1 MNSHFFMTEYQIL
14 IANFAVALLTKFS
27 FLKVYRHINEFTGC
41 PNAVVTTGTFDGLHI
56 GHRTILNRIK
66 EIAQKTKGETVVLT
80 FFPHPRMV
88 LFPDNKDLKLIDT
101 IEERIEFLKK
111 EGIDHLIIHPFSK
124 EFSRLSSVEFV
135 REILV
140 NKIGTKKLVIGYNHQ
155 FGRNR
160 EGSFEHLKEFSSLY
174 GFEVEE
180 IPAKLI
186 DDVDVSSTK
195 IRKALSEGDI
205 KTANAYLNRNFTLS
219 GKVNH
224 GNKIGREIGYPTAN
238 LLVEESHKI
247 TPGNGVYAVKAWL
260 DGNTYNAMLNIGY
273 RPTFNSESN
282 IRIEVHIFNFD
293 EEIYDKIIKIEFVD
307 RLRNEIKFN
316 SAEELKLQLQKDK
329 NSALETLV

>member
-1 MNSHFFMTEYQIL
+1 M
-14 IANFAVALLTKFS
+14 
-27 FLKVYRHINEFTGC
+27 
-41 PNAVVTTGTFDGLHI
+41 VTTGTFDGLHV
-56 GHRTILNRIK
+56 GHKTILNRIK
-66 EIAQKTKGETVVLT
+66 EIAQSIGGETVVLT

-101 IEERIEFLKK
+101 IEERIEYLEK

-160 EGSFEHLKEFSSLY
+160 EGSFEHLKEYSSLY

-180 IPAKLI
+180 IPAQLV

-195 IRKALSEGDI
+195 IRRALLAGDI
-205 KTANAYLNRNFTLS
+205 KTANTYLNRHFTLT

-224 GNKIGREIGYPTAN
+224 GNKIGRELGFPTAN
-238 LLVEESHKI
+238 IIVEESYKI
-247 TPGNGVYAVKAWL
+247 IPGNGVYAVKAWI
-260 DGNTYNAMLNIGY
+260 NNKAYNAMLNIGY

-282 IRIEVHIFNFD
+282 VKIEVHIFNFD
-293 EEIYDKIIKIEFVD
+293 DDLYDKTVKIEFVD
-307 RLRNEIKFN
+307 RIRDEKKFN
-316 SAEELKLQLQKDK
+316 NADELKLQLESDK
-329 NSALETLV
+329 KTALQILNV

>member
-1 MNSHFFMTEYQIL
+1 M
-14 IANFAVALLTKFS
+14 
-27 FLKVYRHINEFTGC
+27 KVYRHINEFPGC
-41 PNAVVTTGTFDGLHI
+41 KNAVVTTGTFDGLHI

-66 EIAQKTKGETVVLT
+66 ELAKKMGGETVVLT

-101 IEERIEFLKK
+101 IDERIEFLEK

-140 NKIGTKKLVIGYNHQ
+140 NKIGTKILVIGYNHQ

-160 EGSFEHLKEFSSLY
+160 EGSFEHLKEYSSLY

-195 IRKALSEGDI
+195 IRRALLEGDI
-205 KTANAYLNRNFTLS
+205 KTANTYLNRNFTLS
-219 GKVNH
+219 GKVSH
-224 GNKIGREIGYPTAN
+224 GNKIGREIGFPTAN
-238 LLVEESHKI
+238 LHVKESYKI
-247 TPGNGVYAVKAWL
+247 IPRIGVYAVKVWIDNNA
-260 DGNTYNAMLNIGY
+260 YYAMLNIGY
-273 RPTFNSESN
+273 RPTFNSESSVK
-282 IRIEVHIFNFD
+282 IEVHIFDFD
-293 EEIYDKIIKIEFVD
+293 KDIYDKNIKIEFVD
-307 RLRNEIKFN
+307 RIRDEKKFN
-316 SAEELKLQLQKDK
+316 NAEELKSQLNLDK
-329 NSALETLV
+329 NYALKLLNL

>member
-1 MNSHFFMTEYQIL
+1 
-14 IANFAVALLTKFS
+14 
-27 FLKVYRHINEFTGC
+27 LKVYRHINEFPGC
-41 PNAVVTTGTFDGLHI
+41 KNAVVTTGTFDGLHI

-66 EIAQKTKGETVVLT
+66 ELAKKTGGETVVLT

-101 IEERIEFLKK
+101 IDERIEYLEK

-160 EGSFEHLKEFSSLY
+160 EGSFEHLKEYSSLY

-195 IRKALSEGDI
+195 IRKALLEGDI
-205 KTANAYLNRNFTLS
+205 KTANTYLNRNFTLS

-224 GNKIGREIGYPTAN
+224 GNKIGREIGFPTAN
-238 LLVEESHKI
+238 LLIEESYKI
-247 TPGNGVYAVKAWL
+247 TPGNGVYAVKVWIDNNA
-260 DGNTYNAMLNIGY
+260 YYAMLNIGY
-273 RPTFNSESN
+273 RPTFNSESSVK
-282 IRIEVHIFNFD
+282 IEVHIFDFD
-293 EEIYDKIIKIEFVD
+293 KDIYDKTIKIEFID
-307 RLRNEIKFN
+307 RIRDEKKFN
-316 SAEELKLQLQKDK
+316 NAEELKIQLNMDK
-329 NSALETLV
+329 NVALKLLDV

>member
-1 MNSHFFMTEYQIL
+1 M
-14 IANFAVALLTKFS
+14 
-27 FLKVYRHINEFTGC
+27 KVYRNINKFPGC
-41 PNAVVTTGTFDGLHI
+41 KNAVVTTGTFDGLHI
-56 GHRTILNRIK
+56 GHRTILSKLK
-66 EIAQKTKGETVVLT
+66 EIASKVDGETVVLT

-88 LFPDNKDLKLIDT
+88 LFPDNDLKLIDT
-101 IEERIEFLKK
+101 INERIDFLEK

-160 EGSFEHLKEFSSLY
+160 EGSFKHLKEYSSLY

-195 IRKALSEGDI
+195 IRKALLEGDI
-205 KTANAYLNRNFTLS
+205 KTANTYLNRNFTLS

-224 GNKIGREIGYPTAN
+224 GNKIGREIGFPTAN
-238 LLVEESHKI
+238 IIVEESYKI
-247 TPGNGVYAVKAWL
+247 IPGNGAYAVKVWI
-260 DGNTYNAMLNIGY
+260 DNTAYNAMLNIGY

-282 IRIEVHIFNFD
+282 VKIEVHIFDFD
-293 EEIYDKIIKIEFVD
+293 KDIYDKIIKIEFID
-307 RLRNEIKFN
+307 RLRNEIKFDN
-316 SAEELKLQLQKDK
+316 AQELKNQLNIDK
-329 NSALETLV
+329 NAALKLLNI

>member
-1 MNSHFFMTEYQIL
+1 M
-14 IANFAVALLTKFS
+14 
-27 FLKVYRHINEFTGC
+27 KVYRHINEFPGC
-41 PNAVVTTGTFDGLHI
+41 KNAVVTTGTFDGLHI

-66 EIAQKTKGETVVLT
+66 ELAKKTGGETVVLT

-101 IEERIEFLKK
+101 IDERIEFLEK

-140 NKIGTKKLVIGYNHQ
+140 NKIGTKILVIGYNHQ

-160 EGSFEHLKEFSSLY
+160 EGSFEHLKEYSSLY

-195 IRKALSEGDI
+195 IRRALLEGDI
-205 KTANAYLNRNFTLS
+205 KTANTYLSRNFTLS
-219 GKVNH
+219 GKVSH
-224 GNKIGREIGYPTAN
+224 GNKIGREIGFPTAN
-238 LLVEESHKI
+238 LHVKESYKI
-247 TPGNGVYAVKAWL
+247 IPRIGVYAVKVWIDNNAF
-260 DGNTYNAMLNIGY
+260 YAMLNIGY

-282 IRIEVHIFNFD
+282 VKIEVHIFDFD
-293 EEIYDKIIKIEFVD
+293 KEIYDKNIKIEFVD
-307 RLRNEIKFN
+307 RIRDEKKFN
-316 SAEELKLQLQKDK
+316 NAEELKSQLNLDK
-329 NSALETLV
+329 NYALKLLNL

>member
-1 MNSHFFMTEYQIL
+1 M
-14 IANFAVALLTKFS
+14 
-27 FLKVYRHINEFTGC
+27 KVYRHINEFSGC
-41 PNAVVTTGTFDGLHI
+41 ANAVVTTGTFDGLHI

-66 EIAQKTKGETVVLT
+66 ELARKTGGETVVLT

-101 IEERIEFLKK
+101 IDERIAFLEK

-135 REILV
+135 REFLV
-140 NKIGTKKLVIGYNHQ
+140 NKINTKILVIGYNHQ

-160 EGSFEHLKEFSSLY
+160 EGSFEHLKEYSSLY

-195 IRKALSEGDI
+195 IRKALTDGDI

-219 GKVNH
+219 GKVSH
-224 GNKIGREIGYPTAN
+224 GNKIGREIGFPTAN
-238 LLVEESHKI
+238 MLVEESYKI
-247 TPGNGVYAVKAWL
+247 IPGNGVYAVKVCFN
-260 DGNTYNAMLNIGY
+260 GNTYNAMLNIGY
-273 RPTFNSESN
+273 RPTFNTESN
-282 IRIEVHIFNFD
+282 IKIEVHIFDFD
-293 EEIYDKIIKIEFVD
+293 EDIYDKIIQVKFID
-307 RLRNEIKFN
+307 RIRDEIKFN
-316 SAEELKLQLQKDK
+316 NAEELKIQLNHDK
-329 NSALETLV
+329 NSSLVILA

>member
-1 MNSHFFMTEYQIL
+1 M
-14 IANFAVALLTKFS
+14 
-27 FLKVYRHINEFTGC
+27 KVYRHINEFPGC
-41 PNAVVTTGTFDGLHI
+41 KNAVVTTGTFDGLHI

-66 EIAQKTKGETVVLT
+66 ELAKKSGGETVVLT

-101 IEERIEFLKK
+101 IDERIEYLEK
-111 EGIDHLIIHPFSK
+111 EEIDHLIIHPFSK

-160 EGSFEHLKEFSSLY
+160 EGSFEHLKEYSSLY
-174 GFEVEE
+174 GFDVEE

-195 IRKALSEGDI
+195 IRKALLEGDI
-205 KTANAYLNRNFTLS
+205 KTANTYLNRNFTLS

-224 GNKIGREIGYPTAN
+224 GNKIGREIGFPTAN
-238 LLVEESHKI
+238 IMVEESYKI
-247 TPGNGVYAVKAWL
+247 IPGNGVYAVKVWIDNNAY
-260 DGNTYNAMLNIGY
+260 DAMLNIGY
-273 RPTFNSESN
+273 RPTFNSESSVK
-282 IRIEVHIFNFD
+282 IEVHIFDFD
-293 EEIYDKIIKIEFVD
+293 KDIYDKTIKIEFID
-307 RLRNEIKFN
+307 RIRDEKKFN
-316 SAEELKLQLQKDK
+316 NAEELKIQLNMDK
-329 NSALETLV
+329 ISALKLLDV